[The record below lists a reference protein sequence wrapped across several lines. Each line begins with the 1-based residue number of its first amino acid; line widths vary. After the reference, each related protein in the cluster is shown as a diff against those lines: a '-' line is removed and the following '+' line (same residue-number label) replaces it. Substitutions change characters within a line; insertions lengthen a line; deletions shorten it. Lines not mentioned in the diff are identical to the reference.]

1 MHFLK
6 LRSNHSRCQ
15 QSDHSDLSC
24 NDHSC
29 VVICSFVEKVIL
41 ELQIT
46 LPVYAATVLIT
57 QRTVMEKAENV
68 TVVCTTPQV
77 RLIIVSSAL
86 NL

>member
-1 MHFLK
+1 M
-6 LRSNHSRCQ
+6 
-15 QSDHSDLSC
+15 
-24 NDHSC
+24 
-29 VVICSFVEKVIL
+29 EKVIL

-57 QRTVMEKAENV
+57 QRTVMEKVENV

-86 NL
+86 NLLYTPFNIIWDQKSFGMERGFKIIE

>member
-1 MHFLK
+1 M
-6 LRSNHSRCQ
+6 
-15 QSDHSDLSC
+15 
-24 NDHSC
+24 
-29 VVICSFVEKVIL
+29 EKVIL

-57 QRTVMEKAENV
+57 QRIVMEKVENV

>member
-1 MHFLK
+1 M
-6 LRSNHSRCQ
+6 
-15 QSDHSDLSC
+15 
-24 NDHSC
+24 
-29 VVICSFVEKVIL
+29 EKVIL

-46 LPVYAATVLIT
+46 LPVCAATVLIT